1 MTDLASAIED
11 YLKVRRALGHKME
24 LAERL
29 LGQFDIYYEG
39 AGAAHITTDLAVSWA
54 TLPVGASAG
63 WWAQRLGVL
72 RGFAAWLQTL
82 DPDTEVPPA
91 DMLTGRA
98 GRVVPYLYSDADI
111 AAMMHAAQG
120 LALPLQRH
128 TYETLI
134 GLLAVTAIRIG
145 EAIRLDRGDVC
156 ADAGLVRVIK
166 SKFGKSREVP
176 LHPSSIDALLRYG
189 RMRDRTFPAPVADS
203 FFVSTIG
210 TRLRYSG
217 VQPTFAKLARQAG
230 LAPRS
235 PRCRPRIHD
244 VRHSFAVRAL
254 VDCYTDG
261 GDAQTLL
268 PLLSTFMGH
277 ADPKSTYWYLSA
289 APELMGLAGRLLED
303 AFEADIEADIEVDR

>member
-1 MTDLASAIED
+1 MTGLSSAIDD
-11 YLKVRRALGHKME
+11 YLKVRHALGHKME

-29 LGQFDIYYEG
+29 LGQFDIYFEQTG
-39 AGAAHITTDLAVSWA
+39 ATHITSDLAVAWA

-72 RGFAAWLQTL
+72 RGFAAWLQTQ
-82 DPDTEVPPA
+82 DPETQVPPA

-111 AAMMHAAQG
+111 AAMMEAAGG
-120 LALPLQRH
+120 LAFALQRH

-134 GLLAVTAIRIG
+134 GLLAVTGLRIG
-145 EAIRLDRGDVC
+145 EAIRLNRGDVC
-156 ADAGLVRVIK
+156 PDAGVVRVIN
-166 SKFGKSREVP
+166 SKFDKSREVP
-176 LHPSSIDALLRYG
+176 LHPSSFDALMRYAQL
-189 RMRDRTFPAPVADS
+189 RDRICPTPVADS
-203 FFVSTIG
+203 FFVSTTG
-210 TRLRYSG
+210 TRLRYT
-217 VQPTFAKLARQAG
+217 VVHPTFAKLARQAG

-254 VDCYTDG
+254 VDCYAAG

-277 ADPKSTYWYLSA
+277 TDPKSTYWYLSA
-289 APELMGLAGRLLED
+289 APELMGLVGQRLEN
-303 AFEADIEADIEVDR
+303 AFEADFEAEFEVDG

>member
-1 MTDLASAIED
+1 MTDLSSAIED

-29 LGQFDIYYEG
+29 LGQFRIYYEH
-39 AGAAHITTDLAVSWA
+39 ADVTHITTDLAVAWA
-54 TLPVGASAG
+54 TLPADASAG
-63 WWAQRLGVL
+63 WWAQRLGVV

-82 DPDTEVPPA
+82 DPDTEVPPP
-91 DMLTGRA
+91 DMLTGRFC
-98 GRVVPYLYSDADI
+98 RVVPYLYSDADI
-111 AAMMHAAQG
+111 AAMIQAAG
-120 LALPLQRH
+120 SLAFPLQRH

-134 GLLAVTAIRIG
+134 GLLAVTGLRIG
-145 EAIRLDRGDVC
+145 EAIRLDRGDVST
-156 ADAGLVRVIK
+156 DAGLVRVIG

-176 LHPSSIDALLRYG
+176 LHPSSVDALVRYEDQ
-189 RMRDRTFPAPVADS
+189 RDRLCPTPLANS
-203 FFVSTIG
+203 FFVSTPG
-210 TRLRYSG
+210 TRLRYS
-217 VQPTFAKLARQAG
+217 VIHQTFKKLAGQAG
-230 LAPRS
+230 LQPRS

-254 VDCYTDG
+254 IDCYATG

-289 APELMGLAGRLLED
+289 APELMALPSSRLED
-303 AFEADIEADIEVDR
+303 AFEAPVEVDR

>member
-1 MTDLASAIED
+1 MTALSSAIED

-24 LAERL
+24 LGERL
-29 LGQFDIYYEG
+29 LGQFDSYFEG
-39 AGAAHITTDLAVSWA
+39 VGAVHITTDLAVSWA

-72 RGFAAWLQTL
+72 RGFAAWFQTL
-82 DPDTEVPPA
+82 DPDTQVPPA

-111 AAMMHAAQG
+111 AAMMQAARG

-134 GLLAVTAIRIG
+134 GLLVVTGIRIG

-156 ADAGLVRVIK
+156 ADTGLVRVIA
-166 SKFGKSREVP
+166 SKFDKSREVP
-176 LHPSSIDALLRYG
+176 LHPNSIDALVRYSQL
-189 RMRDRTFPAPVADS
+189 RDRMFPAPVANS

-210 TRLRYSG
+210 TRLRYSV

-230 LAPRS
+230 LTPRS

-254 VDCYTDG
+254 VDCYADG

-277 ADPKSTYWYLSA
+277 TDPKSTYWYLSA
-289 APELMGLAGRLLED
+289 APELMGLAARRLED
-303 AFEADIEADIEVDR
+303 AFEAGFEVDR

>member
-1 MTDLASAIED
+1 MTDLSSAIED

-29 LGQFDIYYEG
+29 LRQFGVYYEQ
-39 AGAAHITTDLAVSWA
+39 AGATHITNDLAVAWA

-91 DMLTGRA
+91 DMLTGRFC
-98 GRVVPYLYSDADI
+98 RVVPYLYSDADI
-111 AAMMHAAQG
+111 AAMMEAAG
-120 LALPLQRH
+120 SLAFPLQQR
-128 TYETLI
+128 TYATLI
-134 GLLAVTAIRIG
+134 GLLAVTGLRIG

-156 ADAGLVRVIK
+156 PDAGLVRVIS

-176 LHPSSIDALLRYG
+176 LHPSSLDALVRYEQQ
-189 RMRDRTFPAPVADS
+189 RDRVFPAPLANS
-203 FFVSTIG
+203 FFVSTAG
-210 TRLRYSG
+210 TRLRYS
-217 VQPTFAKLARQAG
+217 VIHPTFKKLACRAG
-230 LAPRS
+230 LQARS

-254 VDCYTDG
+254 VDCYAVG

-277 ADPKSTYWYLSA
+277 TDPKSTYWYLSA
-289 APELMGLAGRLLED
+289 APELMALTSRRLED
-303 AFEADIEADIEVDR
+303 AFEGPFEVDR

>member
-1 MTDLASAIED
+1 MTDLSSAIGD
-11 YLKVRRALGHKME
+11 YLTVRRALGHKME
-24 LAERL
+24 MAERL
-29 LGQFDIYYEG
+29 LGQFDLYYER
-39 AGAAHITTDLAVSWA
+39 AGATQITNDLALAWA

-82 DPDTEVPPA
+82 DPSTQVPPA

-111 AAMMHAAQG
+111 AAMMGAAGG
-120 LALPLQRH
+120 LAFPLQRH

-134 GLLAVTAIRIG
+134 GLLAISGLRIG
-145 EAIRLDRGDVC
+145 EAIRLDRSYVC
-156 ADAGLVRVIK
+156 PDAGVVRVIT

-176 LHPSSIDALLRYG
+176 LHPSSIEALLRYG
-189 RMRDRTFPAPVADS
+189 ELRDRMCPAPVANS
-203 FFVSTIG
+203 FFVSTMG
-210 TRLRYSG
+210 TRLRYS
-217 VQPTFAKLARQAG
+217 VVHPTFAKLARQAG

-254 VDCYTDG
+254 VDCYAAG
-261 GDAQTLL
+261 GDAQALL

-289 APELMGLAGRLLED
+289 APELMGLVGRRLED
-303 AFEADIEADIEVDR
+303 AFEAGFGVDG

>member
-1 MTDLASAIED
+1 MTDLSSAIGD

-29 LGQFDIYYEG
+29 LGQFDIYFER
-39 AGAAHITTDLAVSWA
+39 AGATHITNDLAVAWA

-98 GRVVPYLYSDADI
+98 GRVVPYLYSDVDI
-111 AAMMHAAQG
+111 AAMMEATEG
-120 LALPLQRH
+120 LAFPLQRH
-128 TYETLI
+128 TYKTLI
-134 GLLAVTAIRIG
+134 GLLAITGLRIG

-156 ADAGLVRVIK
+156 ADVGLVRVIT
-166 SKFGKSREVP
+166 SKFDKSREVP
-176 LHPSSIDALLRYG
+176 LHPSSIDALVRYAQQ
-189 RMRDRTFPAPVADS
+189 RDRLCPAPLAKS
-203 FFVSTIG
+203 FFVSMTG
-210 TRLRYSG
+210 TRLRYS
-217 VQPTFAKLARQAG
+217 VVHPTFAKLARQAG

-254 VDCYTDG
+254 VDCYAAG

-289 APELMGLAGRLLED
+289 APELMSLAGRRLED
-303 AFEADIEADIEVDR
+303 AFEADFEVDG